1 MKIAIAGKGGVGKT
15 TIAAGLALLY
25 AEEGQKVLAID
36 ADPDANLGLAL
47 GISADEAGK
56 ITPLSEM
63 KELVEERTGA
73 QGGTFGSY
81 FKLNPKVDD
90 IPDKFSQTVNKVK
103 LLVMGTVKK
112 GGSGCICPESALLKA
127 LLGHLLLDRDEKII
141 MDMEAGIEH
150 LGRGTAQSMDAFL
163 VVVEPSQKSL
173 QTADAI
179 LQLAH
184 DVGIDKIYAVPN
196 KVRTKSEEQWLK
208 DHITKLP
215 ILGFV
220 NYNEGVIEADISG
233 VPAYL
238 FDRAFAGEIKKIREN
253 LETALA
259 SDLDLEE

>member
-25 AEEGQKVLAID
+25 AEERQKVLAID
-36 ADPDANLGLAL
+36 ADPDANLGFAL
-47 GISADEAGK
+47 GITAEEAKK

-63 KELVEERTGA
+63 KELVEERTAA

-90 IPDKFSQTVNKVK
+90 IPDQFSIMVNKVK

-127 LLGHLLLDRDEKII
+127 LLNHLLLDRNEKII

-150 LGRGTAQSMDAFL
+150 LGRGTAASMDAFL

-173 QTADAI
+173 QTAGSVMN
-179 LQLAH
+179 LAQ
-184 DVGIDKIYAVPN
+184 DVGVTRIFAVPN
-196 KVRTKSEEQWLK
+196 KVRTEEEERWLK
-208 DHITKLP
+208 DQITELP
-215 ILGFV
+215 ILGLV
-220 NYNEGVIEADISG
+220 TYNEHVIEADISG

-238 FDRAFAGEIKKIREN
+238 FDKSFAGEIKKIKEN
-253 LETALA
+253 LRTKLA
-259 SDLDLEE
+259 SDHDFK